1 MLLGKDGAIKLD
13 YSELSH
19 LLLKNVIICF
29 FAFQIEGKIT
39 LYNYPNTYLYFFNY
53 SIHKVEQIKAYL
65 DQMASI
71 SEVDWNFFMSKLQ
84 RRVIPKKDVF
94 LKLDE
99 IENTIS
105 FIESGVVRLFI
116 PKEDPEK
123 EITFGFS
130 FKNQF
135 ISAYDSF
142 LTQEPSA
149 YQLQALTETTLLS
162 ITYEDLQAV
171 YKKTQIGNLI
181 GRLTAE
187 RLFLLKSKREQNL
200 LNLSAE
206 QRYVK
211 LFKERPELLK
221 VIPLKYIS
229 SYIGV
234 TAQALSRIRKRL

>member
-1 MLLGKDGAIKLD
+1 MK
-13 YSELSH
+13 
-19 LLLKNVIICF
+19 
-29 FAFQIEGKIT
+29 
-39 LYNYPNTYLYFFNY
+39 
-53 SIHKVEQIKAYL
+53 QIKAYL
-65 DQMASI
+65 DQIATI
-71 SEVDWNFFMSKLQ
+71 SNADWEFFTSKLH
-84 RRVIPKKDVF
+84 RRIIQKKSIF
-94 LKLDE
+94 LKLNE
-99 IENTIS
+99 IENHIS

-142 LTQEPSA
+142 LTQKPSA
-149 YQLQALTETTLLS
+149 YQLQALTETSVLS
-162 ITYEDLQAV
+162 ITHRDLQAV
-171 YKKTQIGNLI
+171 YQTTQIGNLI

-187 RLFLLKSKREQNL
+187 RLFLLKSKREQDL
-200 LNLSAE
+200 LNFTAQE
-206 QRYVK
+206 RYIK